1 MRFEWDAEKSARNYR
16 DRGFDF
22 GAAVQIFS
30 GFTLER
36 ADARRDYGEVR
47 VIAIGLVARVALT
60 LVYTD
65 RRDRDGTIVRRI
77 ISARRSNRYERK
89 RYKEA
94 QSSEK

>member
-1 MRFEWDAEKSARNYR
+1 MRFEWDTEKSARNYR
-16 DRGFDF
+16 VRGFDF
-22 GAAVQIFS
+22 GAAAQVFS

-36 ADARRDYGEVR
+36 PDTRRDYGEAR
-47 VIAIGLVARVALT
+47 VIAIGHVAEVALT

-94 QSSEK
+94 QTPEE